1 MGHPYAHPMRDL
13 ISRRL
18 KAARERA
25 GLTQGQLSEKLGF
38 KDRQT
43 LAAIEAG
50 SRKVTA
56 EELLRAIDVLGVD
69 LDYFTDGF
77 RLVGEGRFSWRAHKN
92 AAPDLLH
99 AFEEKAGRWIA
110 TYRKLSEREGV
121 MPSPL
126 QVRLALSERSAFE
139 EARAAAEA
147 LGREWDLGE
156 IPALRLAGRLRERLG
171 ALVLYVDAPPSI
183 SGAACQVPGLNTILI
198 NRAEP
203 EGRRHYDIAHET
215 FHLLTWEQM
224 PPEHTETE
232 IPRGGKGRRVE
243 QLADNFASALLM
255 PERTLT
261 PRWQARGRR
270 EIHAWLNAT
279 ATELLVTSVALKWR
293 LVQLGWLD
301 KADLLEIQD
310 PKLTANGRP
319 KKDQPV
325 PKPYGPEFVQRLH
338 EALSEGDLSVRR
350 AASLLETTIN
360 DLADLFRAYELTVPF
375 DS

>member
-1 MGHPYAHPMRDL
+1 MRDL

-18 KAARERA
+18 KAGRERA

-43 LAAIEAG
+43 LAAMESG

-92 AAPDLLH
+92 AAPGFLDE
-99 AFEEKAGRWIA
+99 FEEKAGRWIA
-110 TYRKLSEREGV
+110 TYRKLSEREGA

-126 QVRLALSERSAFE
+126 QVRLALSERSTFE

-156 IPALRLAGRLRERLG
+156 IPALRLEARLRETLG

-183 SGAACQVPGLNTILI
+183 SGAACQVPGLNAILI
-198 NRAEP
+198 NRSEP
-203 EGRRHYDIAHET
+203 EGRRHYDLAHET
-215 FHLLTWEQM
+215 FHVLTWEQM

-232 IPRGGKGRRVE
+232 IPRGGKGKRVE

-255 PERTLT
+255 PERMLT
-261 PRWQARGRR
+261 PRWKMHDRS

-293 LVQLGWLD
+293 LVQLGWLG
-301 KADLLEIQD
+301 KADLLEIRD
-310 PKLTANGRP
+310 AKLTANGRP
-319 KKDQPV
+319 KQEQPV
-325 PKPYGPEFVQRLH
+325 PKLYGPEFVQRLH
-338 EALSEGDLSVRR
+338 EALSAGDLSVRR
-350 AASLLETTIN
+350 AVSLLETTSE
-360 DLADLFRAYELTVPF
+360 DLAELFRTYELTVPF
-375 DS
+375 DL